1 MGIAMMN
8 KKIEITLLGDSITQG
23 IGSRQINYEELL
35 KEYLSER
42 GVESH
47 ITNLALTGTT
57 VEYALK
63 QIYKIQEIN
72 PDYIIIMYGSVDLQL
87 RPNMETNRWGILS
100 LTPKRYKNIKGMLN
114 PRPFMSSRKSRYIL
128 DYADNLYRRIWKK
141 VVVATQGVMQYLS
154 EEQFEQTYTKLLCE
168 LQKYKVV
175 CSSTMFVDDKIYT
188 KKTIQNY
195 ETANDFLENLKNNSP
210 NVIGYVDLYN
220 MQKKIV
226 AETKSYDG
234 IFCKDHFHTNQK
246 GYERIA
252 EEFGRII
259 ASDLQ

>member
-1 MGIAMMN
+1 MDKNI
-8 KKIEITLLGDSITQG
+8 KVILLGDSITQG

-42 GVESH
+42 GVESN

-63 QIYKIQEIN
+63 QISKIQEIN

-87 RPNMETNRWGILS
+87 RPNMETNKWGILS

-128 DYADNLYRRIWKK
+128 DCADNFYRRIWKK

-154 EEQFEQTYTKLLCE
+154 EEQFEQAYTKLLRE

-175 CSSTMFVDDKIYT
+175 CASTMFVDDKIYT
-188 KKTIQNY
+188 GKTTQNY
-195 ETANDFLENLKNNSP
+195 KIANCFLENLKNSNP

-220 MQKKIV
+220 MQKEIV
-226 AETKSYDG
+226 EKMKSYDE
-234 IFCKDHFHTNQK
+234 IFCKDHFHPNQK
-246 GYERIA
+246 GYEKIA
-252 EEFGRII
+252 EAIGRSIV
-259 ASDLQ
+259 SDL

>member
-1 MGIAMMN
+1 M
-8 KKIEITLLGDSITQG
+8 
-23 IGSRQINYEELL
+23 

-188 KKTIQNY
+188 KKQFRIMKLRMT
-195 ETANDFLENLKNNSP
+195 FS
-210 NVIGYVDLYN
+210 
-220 MQKKIV
+220 KI
-226 AETKSYDG
+226 
-234 IFCKDHFHTNQK
+234 
-246 GYERIA
+246 
-252 EEFGRII
+252 
-259 ASDLQ
+259 